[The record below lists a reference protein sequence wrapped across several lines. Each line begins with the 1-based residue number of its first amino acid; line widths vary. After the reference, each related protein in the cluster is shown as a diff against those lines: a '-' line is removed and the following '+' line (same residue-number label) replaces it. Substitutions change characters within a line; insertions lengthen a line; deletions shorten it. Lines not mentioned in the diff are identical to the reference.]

1 MTWLWYIGGAL
12 IFTAILYTSTSSAF
26 LMRVFYGKPLFTDSS
41 AQERA
46 KVEAAFKKENVRY
59 YVETIKNKPTHMQG
73 RYANDYMRIN
83 MPHSQQDAGISLF
96 VYRIYV
102 PRRYRAK
109 AELVL
114 STAQPIA

>member
-12 IFTAILYTSTSSAF
+12 ILSAFLGTSTSSAF
-26 LMRVFYGKPLFTDSS
+26 LLRLFYGKPIFTDSS

-46 KVEAAFKKENVRY
+46 KVEAAFQAANIRY
-59 YVETIKNKPTHMQG
+59 SVETIKNKPTHMQG
-73 RYANDYMRIN
+73 RYAVDYMRIN
-83 MPHSQQDAGISLF
+83 MSHSQQDGGISLF

-102 PRRYRAK
+102 PRRYRAE